1 MLSETPRYSGAV
13 KSISGGRVALALLA
27 GVCSFAGE
35 PGGAIRFVYRPV
47 PFTVDNCETPAR
59 YVPESMAGGVAVFD
73 YNNDGKPDI
82 FFTNG
87 AQMPGLDKTERK
99 YWNRLFRNDG
109 NGHFT
114 DVTQAAGVAGIGYDT
129 GAAVADYDND
139 GFKDLFVAG
148 VYHYTLYHNN
158 GDGTLR
164 DVTAQAG
171 VSARDP
177 VYGPLWGVGGAWLDY
192 NRDGNLDL
200 FVVNYLRWD
209 PKNEPACPDYCHP
222 GYYKGSPNRLYRND
236 GHGRFTDV
244 SAAAGIRA
252 QAGKGMAAAVADYD
266 GDGRPDIFVTN
277 DKLENFLFHNE
288 ARGKFRDV
296 ALEAGVALPFHGEYV
311 SGMGADFRD
320 VDNDG
325 LPDIFFVALQN
336 ESFPFFRNTR
346 THYFKDITPQSGLA
360 VLPNAMSGYSPGI
373 YDFDNDGWKD
383 LFVSCGHVQSQ
394 RLSGALNIDQHNA
407 VFRNPGGGKWS
418 ALVEEAGLAEQPPKR
433 HRGAAFGDFDGD
445 GRVDVVV
452 TALNAPA
459 EIWLNRSPQPNH
471 WLDLEL
477 TGTMSNRDAIGA
489 AVTIVT
495 DSGRQYNHV
504 SSAVGYA
511 SSSAGPVHFGLG
523 GDQTAKSV
531 EIRWPSGRIQQLHE
545 VKGDRI
551 VKIREESTTPR
562 P

>member
-1 MLSETPRYSGAV
+1 MNG
-13 KSISGGRVALALLA
+13 ISGGRILA
-27 GVCSFAGE
+27 GGAIIGAALVLVVAGRSLAE
-35 PGGAIRFVYRPV
+35 ERSGAIRFSYLPI
-47 PFTVDNCETPAR
+47 PFTLENCETPAR
-59 YVPESMAGGVAVFD
+59 HVPEPMAGGVAVFD

-87 AQMPGLDKTERK
+87 AEMPGLAKTSQK

-114 DVTQAAGVAGIGYDT
+114 DVTQAAGVAGSGYDT
-129 GAAVADYDND
+129 GVAVADYDND
-139 GFKDLFVAG
+139 GFEDLFVAG

-158 GDGTLR
+158 GDGTFT
-164 DVTAQAG
+164 DVTAQSG
-171 VSARDP
+171 MDARDAQ
-177 VYGPLWGVGGAWLDY
+177 YGPLWGVGGAWLDY
-192 NRDGNLDL
+192 NGDGNLDL

-209 PKNEPACPDYCHP
+209 PKNEPSCPDYCHP

-236 GHGRFTDV
+236 GHGHFTDV
-244 SAAAGIRA
+244 SAEAGIRA
-252 QAGKGMAAAVADYD
+252 RVGKGMAAAVADYD

-288 ARGKFRDV
+288 GSGKFREV

-320 VDNDG
+320 LDNDG
-325 LPDIFFVALQN
+325 FPDIVFVALQN
-336 ESFPFFRNTR
+336 ESFPLFRNIGGS
-346 THYFKDITPQSGLA
+346 YFKDITPQSGLA
-360 VLPNAMSGYSPGI
+360 KLANAMSGYSPGI

-383 LFVSCGHVQSQ
+383 VFVSCGHVQS
-394 RLSGALNIDQHNA
+394 RPLSKAMNIDEHNA
-407 VFRNPGGGKWS
+407 VFRNLGNGKWNV
-418 ALVEEAGLAEQPPKR
+418 LVEEAGLAEQPLRR

-459 EIWLNRSPQPNH
+459 EIWLNRSPDRNH

-477 TGTMSNRDAIGA
+477 TGTISNRDAIGA
-489 AVTIVT
+489 SVMVVT
-495 DSGRQYNHV
+495 DSGKQYNHV

-523 GDQTAKSV
+523 KDRTAKLV

-551 VKIREESTTPR
+551 VKVREEAVTPH

>member
-1 MLSETPRYSGAV
+1 MNGFSD
-13 KSISGGRVALALLA
+13 GRVLLGGGVAGAALAFIVA
-27 GVCSFAGE
+27 VHSFAE
-35 PGGAIRFVYRPV
+35 DRPGAIRFEYLPI
-47 PFTVDNCETPAR
+47 PFTLENCETPAR
-59 YVPESMAGGVAVFD
+59 HVPEPMAGGVAVFD

-87 AQMPGLDKTERK
+87 AEIPGLAKTSQK

-114 DVTQAAGVAGIGYDT
+114 DVTQAAGVAGSGYDT
-129 GAAVADYDND
+129 GVAVADYDND

-158 GDGTLR
+158 GNGTFT
-164 DVTAQAG
+164 DVTSQAG
-171 VSARDP
+171 LSARDAQ
-177 VYGPLWGVGGAWLDY
+177 YGPLWGVGGAWLDY
-192 NRDGNLDL
+192 NGDCNLDL

-209 PKNEPACPDYCHP
+209 PNHEPVCPDYCHP

-236 GHGRFTDV
+236 GHGHFTDV
-244 SAAAGIRA
+244 SAEAGIRA
-252 QAGKGMAAAVADYD
+252 QVGKGMAAAIADYD

-288 ARGKFRDV
+288 GNGKFREV
-296 ALEAGVALPFHGEYV
+296 AIEAGVALPFHGEYV

-336 ESFPFFRNTR
+336 ESFPLFRNTNAG
-346 THYFKDITPQSGLA
+346 YFKDVTAQSGLA
-360 VLPNAMSGYSPGI
+360 ALANPMSGYSPGI
-373 YDFDNDGWKD
+373 HDFDNDGWKD
-383 LFVSCGHVQSQ
+383 LFVSCGHVQS
-394 RLSGALNIDQHNA
+394 RPLSKAMHIDEHNA
-407 VFRNPGGGKWS
+407 VFRNLGNGKWS
-418 ALVEEAGLAEQPPKR
+418 ALVEEAGLAEQPPRR

-459 EIWLNRSPQPNH
+459 EIWLNRSPQSNH
-471 WLDLEL
+471 WLELEL
-477 TGTMSNRDAIGA
+477 RGTTSNRDAIGA
-489 AVTIVT
+489 KVMVVTG
-495 DSGRQYNHV
+495 SGKQYNHV

-511 SSSAGPVHFGLG
+511 SSSAGPLHFGLG
-523 GDQTAKSV
+523 KDQTAQSV
-531 EIRWPSGRIQQLHE
+531 EIRWPSGRIQRLHD

-551 VKIREESTTPR
+551 VEVREESTTPR